1 MKRRSFINQMGKGS
15 VAVAAATVGINSIA
29 KAGEPLDTELNGE
42 TGAPPQEKVPR
53 LPDDLETLVGDKA
66 LLHKPDNLTVACYVF
81 PNYHPSAIHNKLYGP
96 GWTEYTLVRS
106 ARPWF
111 QGHQQPRGPLLGE
124 LDESL
129 PSTWEKYNTIARQS
143 GLNVFIWDWYWY
155 NGEPVLH
162 EALENGFLRASNTN
176 DVKFACMWTNH
187 PWYILYPTQQTD
199 GGANYPPSYLPADSS
214 LAECWRSMS
223 YIISRYFH
231 LPNHWKIDG
240 KPVLCIW
247 DPNRLEKNIGVA
259 ATKKLFAD
267 LREYARKLGHSG
279 IHIHSSGF
287 YSPNS
292 KEVGYDTAGS
302 YNPLDWIT
310 RRYQPK
316 ENELSDY
323 GIAAAD
329 VAFKLWP
336 EHTKD
341 FKVPFIPALAPG
353 WDSTPRY
360 VMPVTRPQTPNRDI
374 WPRCVIYKNE
384 SPAAFK
390 AFVQAAFAYLNQ
402 HKDAPRIFTIACF
415 NEWTEGHYL
424 LPDNRFG
431 YGMLD
436 ALAEA
441 LEIKDTRLLHGK

>member
-162 EALENGFLRASNTN
+162 EALEN
-176 DVKFACMWTNH
+176 
-187 PWYILYPTQQTD
+187 
-199 GGANYPPSYLPADSS
+199 
-214 LAECWRSMS
+214 
-223 YIISRYFH
+223 
-231 LPNHWKIDG
+231 
-240 KPVLCIW
+240 
-247 DPNRLEKNIGVA
+247 
-259 ATKKLFAD
+259 
-267 LREYARKLGHSG
+267 
-279 IHIHSSGF
+279 
-287 YSPNS
+287 
-292 KEVGYDTAGS
+292 
-302 YNPLDWIT
+302 
-310 RRYQPK
+310 
-316 ENELSDY
+316 
-323 GIAAAD
+323 
-329 VAFKLWP
+329 
-336 EHTKD
+336 
-341 FKVPFIPALAPG
+341 
-353 WDSTPRY
+353 
-360 VMPVTRPQTPNRDI
+360 
-374 WPRCVIYKNE
+374 
-384 SPAAFK
+384 
-390 AFVQAAFAYLNQ
+390 
-402 HKDAPRIFTIACF
+402 
-415 NEWTEGHYL
+415 
-424 LPDNRFG
+424 
-431 YGMLD
+431 
-436 ALAEA
+436 
-441 LEIKDTRLLHGK
+441 